1 MDSYEASDRNAL
13 EKIIDEFDQRYS
25 QSVAAYKK
33 TVSVVLDAVVAK
45 AKLADTQRLQS
56 AAAQIK
62 LGVESILS

>member
-45 AKLADTQRLQS
+45 AKLTDTQRLQS

-62 LGVESILS
+62 LGVKSILS